1 MTNQPRYSD
10 KELVIMAITN
20 ARPYLFKPGDKV
32 QLLHRGRP
40 TGRVA
45 IVREVHEET
54 YCLLADF
61 IDKAPNEFPV
71 YDYQDQFVLAT

>member
-1 MTNQPRYSD
+1 MN
-10 KELVIMAITN
+10 
-20 ARPYLFKPGDKV
+20 PYLFKPGDKV

-61 IDKAPNEFPV
+61 IDKAPDEFPV